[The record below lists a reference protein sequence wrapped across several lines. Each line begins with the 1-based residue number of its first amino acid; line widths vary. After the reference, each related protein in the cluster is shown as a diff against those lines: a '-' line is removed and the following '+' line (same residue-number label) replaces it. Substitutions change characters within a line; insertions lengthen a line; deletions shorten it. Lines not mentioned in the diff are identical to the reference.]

1 MANYSIKDIE
11 KLSGIKAHTLRIW
24 EKRYN
29 LLEPKRTDTNI
40 RYYDDDDLKK
50 ILNVSL
56 LYRKGYRISQ
66 IACLGVEDLIRKIS
80 NLSVTEDDNE
90 SIINNLVLS
99 MIEMDE
105 RKFEKVLSNSIIQL
119 GFEDAIIHILFPF
132 FEKIGILWQTG
143 AIFPAQEHYISNLSR
158 QKIIGAIDNL
168 VEITDSNSKHFLLYL
183 PEGEMHELGL
193 LFYHYLLK
201 KRGHKV
207 TYLGQSVPLEDL
219 YKTVDLVN
227 PNYLVTK
234 VYSSLDL
241 KELRIYL
248 ENLSKNL
255 PKLDILFGSY
265 IQDISNLEK
274 RKNLFH
280 IKDVDQF
287 IGILNVI

>member
-29 LLEPKRTDTNI
+29 LLEPKRTETNI

-66 IACLGVEDLIRKIS
+66 IACLGVEDLITKIS
-80 NLSVTEDDNE
+80 SYSVNEEDNE

-119 GFEDAIIHILFPF
+119 GFEDAIIHILFPL

-168 VEITDSNSKHFLLYL
+168 VESTEPNSKHFLLYL

-219 YKTVDLVN
+219 HKTVELIN

-234 VYSSLDL
+234 IYSSLDL
-241 KELRIYL
+241 EDLRLYL
-248 ENLSKNL
+248 ENLSKDL
-255 PKLDILFGSY
+255 PKQDILFSSY
-265 IQDISNLEK
+265 AQEIPKLEK

-287 IGILNVI
+287 IKILSVI